1 MRLSTLTQ
9 ETTISKRYYFQK
21 KMKIELFYTVKV
33 QLKKDKQLKNIYQN
47 LT

>member
-1 MRLSTLTQ
+1 MQLLTLTQ

-21 KMKIELFYTVKV
+21 KTKIELFYIVKV
-33 QLKKDKQLKNIYQN
+33 RLKKDKQHRNIYQN